1 MTLTT
6 QVIDELVKVRPP
18 QQSARAA
25 EIAALIRFAGSVDVV
40 QGAVEVSAEFSRAAA
55 AERLVSLIRDFLDIP
70 CALRGLPGHSHER
83 RDPAYRVEVSDRS
96 TELVRKLGLVT
107 RAGHRVIGLPPQVI
121 SGDIVDIEAA
131 WRGAFIASGTLVEPG
146 RSTSIEVNAP
156 CMEAGL
162 ALVGCARRLGMSAKP
177 RESRGIDKVLVK
189 EPDAIG
195 ALLSRMGAHVT
206 RMVWEEKLRSRE
218 SHNQARLTNFDDA
231 NLRRSARAAEVAA
244 ARVTRALDILGEDV
258 PEHLAEAGYL
268 RIQHQD
274 ASLEELGRLSDPQ
287 LTKDAV
293 AGRIRRLLSMAD
305 RHAADMGIPD
315 TRAAVPRD

>member
-1 MTLTT
+1 MTLTS
-6 QVIDELVKVRPP
+6 QVIDELVKVTPP
-18 QQSARAA
+18 QSSARSA
-25 EIAALIRFAGSVDVV
+25 EIAALLRFAGSLEVV
-40 QGAVEVSAEFSRAAA
+40 GGTLEVSAEFSRAVT
-55 AERLVSLIRDFLDIP
+55 AERLVTLIRDFLDIP
-70 CALRGLPGHSHER
+70 CAIRGLPGYTTER
-83 RDPAYRVEVSDRS
+83 RDPVYRVEVASR
-96 TELVRKLGLVT
+96 TAELVRKLGLIT
-107 RAGHRVIGLPPQVI
+107 RSGHRIVGLPPQVI

-131 WRGAFIASGTLVEPG
+131 WRGAFLAAGTLVEPG
-146 RSTSIEVNAP
+146 RSTSIEVTAP
-156 CMEAGL
+156 GMEAGL
-162 ALVGCARRLGMSAKP
+162 ALVGCARRLGMSAKT

-195 ALLSRMGAHVT
+195 ALLTRMGAHVT
-206 RMVWEEKLRSRE
+206 RMVWQEKLRSRE
-218 SHNQARLTNFDDA
+218 NQNQARLTNFDDA

-268 RIQHQD
+268 RLQHQD

-305 RHAADMGIPD
+305 RQAEEMGIPD
-315 TRAAVPRD
+315 TRAAVPQD